1 MQSPPER
8 NGKTLLT
15 KHIYFVTRISC
26 QIAPTSCQL
35 AQMGNSSQ
43 VAFVVIVT
51 TFSLIFFSQST
62 EHHLSAYKLS
72 TDQARGFFLSS
83 PHSARTGESHAFHQG
98 VLWFNSQDLEMWVPS
113 SFLSHAKE
121 EPPKSATRTE
131 NAQNLGEQGKGQGKG
146 QPDQKTV
153 FI

>member
-15 KHIYFVTRISC
+15 KHIYFLTRISC

-35 AQMGNSSQ
+35 AQMGNSPQ
-43 VAFVVIVT
+43 VAFVVIIT
-51 TFSLIFFSQST
+51 TFSLHFFCLIYRSSFYLQVKHRLGKRFFS
-62 EHHLSAYKLS
+62 Y
-72 TDQARGFFLSS
+72 
-83 PHSARTGESHAFHQG
+83 PVPNSARTGESHAFHQG
-98 VLWFNSQDLEMWVPS
+98 VLWFDSQDLEMWVPS

-121 EPPKSATRTE
+121 EPSESATKTE
-131 NAQNLGEQGKGQGKG
+131 NAPNLREQGKGQGKS
-146 QPDQKTV
+146 QSDQKTV